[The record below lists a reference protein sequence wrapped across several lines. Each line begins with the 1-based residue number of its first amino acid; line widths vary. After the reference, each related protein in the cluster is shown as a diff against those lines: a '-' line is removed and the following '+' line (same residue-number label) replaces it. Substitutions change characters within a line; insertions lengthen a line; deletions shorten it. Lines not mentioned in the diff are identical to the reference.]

1 MEQTMLQNGL
11 AEKPVFRCTYIVD
24 VFFHAV
30 PKKDIVSGT
39 GKKACSVSRGSGTGT
54 SEAYFQSNRS
64 VRP

>member
-1 MEQTMLQNGL
+1 MLQNGL

-39 GKKACSVSRGSGTGT
+39 GKRLTVFPGEVGQVQVRHIFKATVL
-54 SEAYFQSNRS
+54 
-64 VRP
+64 